1 MIVTVLTTLNAI
13 VLFSLSLLHLYW
25 MFGGGWGY
33 LAAIPTDGN
42 GKRLFT
48 PGPGATFVVAVGLG
62 LFACTN
68 LAFAGWMRI
77 GLSAGAIRLAMTM
90 ISLIFLVRSIGNFRY
105 VGFFKSFKTSRFARM
120 DTRVY
125 SPLCLALASTHSL
138 CLMFG

>member
-1 MIVTVLTTLNAI
+1 MIPSILTALNAL

-25 MFGGGWGY
+25 MLGGGWGY

-42 GKRLFT
+42 GRRLFT
-48 PGPGATFVVAVGLG
+48 PGPGGTFVVAVGLA

-77 GLSAGAIRLAMTM
+77 GVPFGTIRLAMTM

-105 VGFFKSFKTSRFARM
+105 VGFFKSFRTSRFARM
-120 DTRVY
+120 DTRLY
-125 SPLCLALASTHSL
+125 SPLCLALALTHALS
-138 CLMFG
+138 LMFG